1 MEYPVSLFDMLNSE
15 KKRDMETKR
24 AKCKSVQIARRKKR
38 KEIVDSI
45 KCALQ
50 NTVVPYYLYDL
61 IASFVRL
68 DVKQDLISQ
77 SVPLKIILSYQIS
90 PEKTTRL
97 FQPLP
102 FIDNLLDC
110 EHRTLIDMIYP
121 SIIEKRNRLYPNGL
135 REHLSRMTVVNLR
148 ALARKVPGARC
159 SGLKSFV
166 VDELVHPLS
175 CLKALYWH

>member
-38 KEIVDSI
+38 NEIVDSI

-50 NTVVPYYLYDL
+50 NTVVPYYLCDL

-68 DVKQDLISQ
+68 DVKQDLLSQ
-77 SVPLKIILSYQIS
+77 PDPLKIILSYQIS
-90 PEKTTRL
+90 CEKTTRR
-97 FQPLP
+97 FQLLP
-102 FIDNLLDC
+102 VIDNLLDC
-110 EHRTLIDMIYP
+110 EHRTLIDMVYS
-121 SIIEKRNRLYPNGL
+121 SISEKRNRFYPNGL
-135 REHLSRMTVVNLR
+135 REHLTRMTVVNLR
-148 ALARKVPGARC
+148 ALARKMPWTRC

-166 VDELVHPLS
+166 VDELMRSLS
-175 CLKALYWH
+175 CRSELYWH